1 MDLTYSFMLPVLQ
14 AFQKWTGSYGWA
26 LVLLTLFVRALLWP
40 LVAKQTESMQRMS
53 ALSPTL
59 KKLQAKYKNDPELM
73 QKKLMGFYAKNRV
86 SPVGGCLP
94 MLLQLPIFF
103 ALFATFSGPPFGD
116 KPIPVHIKV
125 VAAKDTKEIKKETS
139 NDSIPYVAAGTGAL
153 SKVTVFPGESN
164 VSVGTALDF
173 GTRAVDGTLPSDFKV
188 RWRLRKDNKPVEIA
202 DATIDDNGHAVFNK
216 EGDYQVEALVP
227 GIASSEPFGFV
238 TGLGKVASGLDLVK
252 PQNFDALA
260 LIIAF
265 GFSMFISQKYT
276 MATSQ
281 PKDGEEIDEQTRVQQ
296 DTMKLLPFI
305 TTGTFFFIPL
315 PVGVLIYIVLS
326 NMVQSFQ
333 TWLLMK
339 KPAAPLEGLEDL
351 GLDDV
356 IDVKPSPSSN
366 VKPASASSFKSN
378 KDGSKNKGSAKKPKL
393 DNGTA
398 DNGTGSADS
407 SDSTTIDI
415 GKVKKKKKK

>member
-14 AFQKWTGSYGWA
+14 AFYKWTGSYGWA

-59 KKLQAKYKNDPELM
+59 KKMQAKYKDDPELM
-73 QKKLMGFYAKNRV
+73 QKKLMTFYAKNRV

-125 VAAKDTKEIKKETS
+125 VAAKDTKVIKKETS
-139 NDSIPYVAAGTGAL
+139 NDSIPYVTAGTGAL
-153 SKVTVFPGESN
+153 SKVTVFPGESD
-164 VSVGTALDF
+164 VSVGTTLDF
-173 GTRAVDGTLPSDFKV
+173 GTRAVDGTLPPEFKV
-188 RWRLRKDNKPVEIA
+188 HWTVKKDNKVA
-202 DATIDDNGHAVFNK
+202 DAADASIDDTGHAVFNK

-227 GIASSEPFGFV
+227 GIASHEPFGFV
-238 TGLGKVASGLDLVK
+238 TGLGKVASGMALLK
-252 PQNFDALA
+252 PENFDALA
-260 LIIAF
+260 LIAAF
-265 GFSMFISQKYT
+265 GLSMWISQKYT

-281 PKDGEEIDEQTRVQQ
+281 PKDEELDDQAKVQR
-296 DTMKLLPFI
+296 DTMKMLPII

-326 NMVQSFQ
+326 NIVQSFQ

-339 KPAAPLEGLEDL
+339 KPAAPLVGLEDL
-351 GLDDV
+351 GLDDGL
-356 IDVKPSPSSN
+356 DQSPAPSGGPKPSSPESG
-366 VKPASASSFKSN
+366 KP
-378 KDGSKNKGSAKKPKL
+378 KGSAKKPKL
-393 DNGTA
+393 D
-398 DNGTGSADS
+398 TGDAVPS
-407 SDSTTIDI
+407 SDFS
-415 GKVKKKKKK
+415 KVINTGKKKKKKK

>member
-73 QKKLMGFYAKNRV
+73 QKKLMAFYAKNRV

-116 KPIPVHIKV
+116 KPIPVHVKV

-139 NDSIPYVAAGTGAL
+139 NDSIPYVTAGTGAL

-164 VSVGTALDF
+164 VGVGTTLDF
-173 GTRAVDGTLPSDFKV
+173 GTRAVDGTLPPEFKV
-188 RWRLRKDNKPVEIA
+188 QWKLKKDNKPVENA

-216 EGDYQVEALVP
+216 EGDYQVEAVVP
-227 GIASSEPFGFV
+227 GIASHEPFGFV
-238 TGLGKVASGLDLVK
+238 TGLGKVASGMALLK
-252 PQNFDALA
+252 PENFDALG

-281 PKDGEEIDEQTRVQQ
+281 PKDGEELDENARVQQ
-296 DTMKLLPFI
+296 DTMKMLPFI
-305 TTGTFFFIPL
+305 TTATFFFIPL

-326 NMVQSFQ
+326 NIVQSFQ

-339 KPAAPLEGLEDL
+339 KPAAPLQGLEDL
-351 GLDDV
+351 GLDDA

-366 VKPASASSFKSN
+366 VKPASASSFKSTP
-378 KDGSKNKGSAKKPKL
+378 DSSKNKGSAKKPKL
-393 DNGTA
+393 DNGT
-398 DNGTGSADS
+398 GSAAQ
-407 SDSTTIDI
+407 SDSTKIDI